1 MSLKKDKGKVL
12 GEVFDDERV
21 RSFLDYQAPA
31 GVSNDFHAL
40 EKAYRG
46 MNIDNFVTF
55 LGVFKE
61 AGRDLNAT
69 NPDGRHW
76 RKLLVSTGMGWS
88 MWMRLGLRRLSKI
101 ARDLWCL
108 RIAGGSCD

>member
-1 MSLKKDKGKVL
+1 MSLKKDKEKVL

-55 LGVFKE
+55 LGFFKE

-69 NPDGRHW
+69 NPDG
-76 RKLLVSTGMGWS
+76 KTLAEV
-88 MWMRLGLRRLSKI
+88 
-101 ARDLWCL
+101 
-108 RIAGGSCD
+108 AGGHGHGVEYVDALRAAAAE

>member
-1 MSLKKDKGKVL
+1 MSLKKDKQKVL

-21 RSFLDYQAPA
+21 KSFLDYQAPK
-31 GVSNDFHAL
+31 GVSTDFHLL

-55 LGVFKE
+55 LGFFKE

-69 NPDGRHW
+69 NPDGKTLAEVAGEHGHG
-76 RKLLVSTGMGWS
+76 VEYVDA
-88 MWMRLGLRRLSKI
+88 LR
-101 ARDLWCL
+101 A
-108 RIAGGSCD
+108 AAAE